1 MTMNCP
7 VCKTTPL
14 QSMTLEQQLKA
25 SSCSDCQGQW
35 IGAVDYWQWLE
46 RHGETLPEKEPDSIP
61 LEVADSQKA
70 KLCPECRRIMLRYK
84 VGHGLTFTLD
94 QCSSCNGI
102 WFDANEWDALRQRNL
117 HDEVHLV
124 FSAPWQ
130 AQVRRE
136 ESRQVLAKLYTE
148 WFQHDYDKI
157 KTIKEWIEQHPQ
169 QEKATRRPCQEKNAL
184 RRCLYSFCWVG

>member
-1 MTMNCP
+1 MTMTCP
-7 VCKTTPL
+7 VCKNTPL
-14 QSMTLEQQLKA
+14 KSTALEQQLKA
-25 SSCSDCQGQW
+25 SNCSSCQGQW
-35 IGAVDYWQWLE
+35 IGATDYWQWLE
-46 RHGETLPEKEPDSIP
+46 RQGETRPEKEPDSIP
-61 LEVADSQKA
+61 LEVADHQKA

-102 WFDANEWDALRQRNL
+102 WFDANEWEALRQRNL

-136 ESRQVLAKLYTE
+136 EARQVLAALYTE
-148 WFQHDYDKI
+148 WFEDDYDKI
-157 KTIKEWIEQHPQ
+157 KAFKAWMADHPQ
-169 QEKATRRPCQEKNAL
+169 REKILDYLASTDPYLKNPQVPQE
-184 RRCLYSFCWVG
+184 

>member
-7 VCKTTPL
+7 VCKTTSLKPMAL
-14 QSMTLEQQLKA
+14 DQQLKA
-25 SSCSDCQGQW
+25 SSCATCQGQW
-35 IGAVDYWQWLE
+35 IRATDYWQWLK

-61 LEVADSQKA
+61 IEVADHQMA

-102 WFDANEWDALRQRNL
+102 WFDANEWDALHQRNL

-136 ESRQVLAKLYTE
+136 DARQVLAKLYAD
-148 WFQHDYDKI
+148 WFKDDYAKI
-157 KTIKEWIEQHPQ
+157 KDVKAWMEQHPQ
-169 QEKATRRPCQEKNAL
+169 REKILDYLASTDPYLKNPQVLQE
-184 RRCLYSFCWVG
+184 